1 VKGSLFFFSL
11 VILCNEVAL
20 LVNEEVEKDVHDV
33 LFDASGLSSGVYFYT
48 LTAGQREKKNALN
61 QIILTIQLC

>member
-48 LTAGQREKKNALN
+48 LTAGNFKERRKML
-61 QIILTIQLC
+61 LTK